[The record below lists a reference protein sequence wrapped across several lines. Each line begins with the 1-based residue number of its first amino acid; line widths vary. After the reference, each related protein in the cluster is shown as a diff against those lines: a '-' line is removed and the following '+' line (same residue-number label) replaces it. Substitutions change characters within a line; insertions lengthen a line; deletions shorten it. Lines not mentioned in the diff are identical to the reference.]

1 MPIEEEG
8 SAPGFVYEFNRLESG
23 GMSTAIAG
31 CNIRTEYD
39 INAGNTPRTQ
49 YGHYRIVHPGIVA
62 DLASVSIGNFV
73 YQLDGSSSFVGDDEW
88 YGVRPSGSADAVD
101 AEIVIRVDSTGEI
114 DAKFTCATLGTYSV
128 SGSIPYVDYYAGN
141 FYMYKTGSTH
151 YSSIE
156 GAVSQSLL
164 DFGIEFSAS
173 NFQEF
178 ISASLV
184 DAYDPDITGPIT
196 SVLDISSSLQF
207 QGYPISGS
215 SGIGTDFLP

>member
-1 MPIEEEG
+1 MSIPG
-8 SAPGFVYEFNRLESG
+8 GGGGGTPGFVYEFNRLESG

-31 CNIRTEYD
+31 CNVRTEYD
-39 INAGNTPRTQ
+39 TNAGNTPRTQ
-49 YGHYRIVHPGIVA
+49 YGHYRIVHASFDDLSNVA
-62 DLASVSIGNFV
+62 VGDFV
-73 YQLDGSSSFVGDDEW
+73 YQLDGSSSFDGDDEW
-88 YGVRPSGSADAVD
+88 YGVRQSGSADAVD
-101 AEIVIRVDSTGEI
+101 AEIVIKVDSTGEI
-114 DAKFTCATLGTYSV
+114 DSKFTCANLGTYSV

-173 NFQEF
+173 NFQQF

-215 SGIGTDFLP
+215 SGIDEPV